1 MKKNYLYLAMFA
13 LVALFA
19 TSCEKVTTEGL
30 TRITYYPQLT
40 LEGETTIIL
49 DKGGS
54 YEEPGYSAVLNG
66 EDVTDDVEVNSN
78 VDITKSGVYS
88 ITYTVVNEDGF
99 ASSAGRTIIV
109 LDPNDPV
116 EGFYYTDPTS
126 YRIAAATTEYGGE
139 FEVLVI
145 GNGDGTYNVDDVL
158 AGWYAQRAG
167 YGTDYAMQ
175 GLINVAADGA
185 VSLLYNY
192 VPGWGDAAD
201 DMTDATFDA
210 ATKTIKWNVLY
221 AGMNF
226 VVTMSKK

>member
-1 MKKNYLYLAMFA
+1 M
-13 LVALFA
+13 
-19 TSCEKVTTEGL
+19 
-30 TRITYYPQLT
+30 
-40 LEGETTIIL
+40 
-49 DKGGS
+49 
-54 YEEPGYSAVLNG
+54 
-66 EDVTDDVEVNSN
+66 
-78 VDITKSGVYS
+78 
-88 ITYTVVNEDGF
+88 
-99 ASSAGRTIIV
+99 
-109 LDPNDPV
+109 
-116 EGFYYTDPTS
+116 
-126 YRIAAATTEYGGE
+126 
-139 FEVLVI
+139 LVI
-145 GNGDGTYNVDDVL
+145 GNGDGTYNVDDML